1 MAATVEID
9 ESNGSTEVI
18 THNIANSNY
27 GSTDTA
33 TLNAINYP
41 IVPGDNAFEKW
52 QRLHVTNMG
61 GSVAIRSLRYFATA
75 PAANTT
81 HQFNGHT
88 TQGTYD
94 SVNHKQLTYL
104 QPTVTPTRTPEIVPV
119 VAPSTANIGV
129 GGNLVGEIT
138 TAPQFFDYILSQ
150 IRTNVS
156 ATAGTTITITFRY
169 DEIA

>member
-9 ESNGSTEVI
+9 ESNGATETI

-27 GSTDTA
+27 GNIDA
-33 TLNAINYP
+33 PALNAISQP

-52 QRLHVTNMG
+52 QRVHVTNMG
-61 GSVAIRSLRYFATA
+61 GSVVLRNLRYFGTA

-81 HQFNGHT
+81 HYFNGHT
-88 TQGTYD
+88 TQATYD
-94 SVNHKQLTYL
+94 SPNHKQLAFI

-119 VAPSTANIGV
+119 VAPSSANIGT
-129 GGNLVGEIT
+129 GGNLIGEIT
-138 TAPQFFDYILSQ
+138 AAPAFFDYILSQ
-150 IRTNVS
+150 VRTNVS
-156 ATAGTTITITFRY
+156 ATAGTTLTITFRY